1 MPMNYKLVMDD
12 TTIFNNKNISSEN
25 IFSNNFFFLSGNVFT
40 FFIFHIT
47 NIWYLVF
54 KTLIIIEKLIL
65 KPAYKNQNIYHITS
79 LIYVTITCDHNSII
93 SRLI

>member
-1 MPMNYKLVMDD
+1 MPMNYKLLLGD
-12 TTIFNNKNISSEN
+12 TTIFSNKNISSGY
-25 IFSNNFFFLSGNVFT
+25 IFSNNFFLSGNVFT

-47 NIWYLVF
+47 NVWYLVF

-79 LIYVTITCDHNSII
+79 LVINICKHNM
-93 SRLI
+93 

>member
-1 MPMNYKLVMDD
+1 MILSLKRMPVNYKLVVDD
-12 TTIFNNKNISSEN
+12 TTIFSNKNISSGN
-25 IFSNNFFFLSGNVFT
+25 IFSNNFFLLGNVFT

-47 NIWYLVF
+47 NVWYLVF

-79 LIYVTITCDHNSII
+79 LVINICNHNM
-93 SRLI
+93 